1 MSLARPPEE
10 ARTSGRQAE
19 GLLVN
24 LKGRVAIVTGAA
36 AMLGSAIARAFVQ
49 AGAQV
54 LAVDIDMV
62 RGEALQAQLGP
73 LCRFVPCDIT
83 SDVALDKLVADALAR
98 AGRIDFLINNAVVYG
113 DKGLSASRAEWLQS
127 LDVNLVSGAMLV
139 HKVTDALAAQGG
151 AVVNMGSV
159 GGKFGAASRA
169 LYPAAKAAILQLTRN
184 QAASLAP
191 RRVRV
196 NSVSPGWTW
205 SDALSRMAGGDRAHA
220 DRVAAQTHPLG
231 RAGDGDDVAQV
242 VLFLCSDAA
251 RFVTGADI
259 PVDGGFSM
267 LGPDQGRAA
276 GDWFSASTGA

>member
-1 MSLARPPEE
+1 M
-10 ARTSGRQAE
+10 
-19 GLLVN
+19 N
-24 LKGRVAIVTGAA
+24 LQGKVAIVTGAA
-36 AMLGSAIARAFVQ
+36 AMLGSAIVRAFVQ

-54 LAVDIDMV
+54 LAVDVDV
-62 RGEALQAQLGP
+62 PRGEALAAELGP
-73 LCRFVPCDIT
+73 RCRFLPCDIG
-83 SDVALDKLVADALAR
+83 DDDALDALVGAALQG

-113 DKGLSASRAEWLQS
+113 DAGLGATRSEWLAA
-127 LDVNLVSGAMLV
+127 LNINLVSGAMLV
-139 HKVTDALAAQGG
+139 HKAADALAAQGG

-159 GGKFGAASRA
+159 GGKFGTAGRA

-205 SDALSRMAGGDRAHA
+205 SDTLSRMAGGDRTLA
-220 DRVAAQTHPLG
+220 DRTAAPLHPLG

-267 LGPDQGRAA
+267 LGPDQGRSAR
-276 GDWFSASTGA
+276 DWFAGLNV

>member
-1 MSLARPPEE
+1 MNSNF
-10 ARTSGRQAE
+10 E
-19 GLLVN
+19 G
-24 LKGRVAIVTGAA
+24 KVAIVTGAA
-36 AMLGSAIARAFVQ
+36 AMLGSAIVGAFVK

-54 LAVDIDMV
+54 LAVDIDAT
-62 RGEALQAQLGP
+62 RGEALAAELGSR
-73 LCRFVPCDIT
+73 CRFVACDIA
-83 SDVALDKLVADALAR
+83 SDTALDALVADALASE
-98 AGRIDFLINNAVVYG
+98 GRIDFLINNAVVYG
-113 DKGLSASRAEWLQS
+113 DNGLAASRSEWLHA
-127 LDVNLVSGAMLV
+127 LDVNLVSGALLV
-139 HKVTDALAAQGG
+139 HKTADALAAQGG

-159 GGKFGAASRA
+159 GGKFGTAGRA

-184 QAASLAP
+184 QAASLAH

-205 SDALSRMAGGDRAHA
+205 SDALSRMAGGDRAYA
-220 DRVAAQTHPLG
+220 DRMAAPLHPLG

-267 LGPDQGRAA
+267 LGPDQGRSAR
-276 GDWFSASTGA
+276 DWFGG

>member
-1 MSLARPPEE
+1 MNF
-10 ARTSGRQAE
+10 E
-19 GLLVN
+19 G
-24 LKGRVAIVTGAA
+24 KVAIVTGAA
-36 AMLGSAIARAFVQ
+36 AMLGSAIVRAFVK

-54 LAVDIDMV
+54 LAVDIDTA
-62 RGEALQAQLGP
+62 RGEALQAELGP
-73 LCRFVPCDIT
+73 LCRFVACDIA
-83 SDVALDKLVADALAR
+83 SDAALDALVANALASE
-98 AGRIDFLINNAVVYG
+98 GRIDFLVNNAVVYG
-113 DKGLSASRAEWLQS
+113 DRGMEASRGEWLHA
-127 LDVNLVSGAMLV
+127 LDINLVSGAMLV
-139 HKVTDALAAQGG
+139 QKTADALAAQGG

-159 GGKFGAASRA
+159 GGKFGTAGRA

-220 DRVAAQTHPLG
+220 DRVAAPLHPLG
-231 RAGDGDDVAQV
+231 RAGDGDDVAPV

-267 LGPDQGRAA
+267 LGPDQGRSAR
-276 GDWFSASTGA
+276 DWFGA

>member
-1 MSLARPPEE
+1 MSF
-10 ARTSGRQAE
+10 E
-19 GLLVN
+19 G
-24 LKGRVAIVTGAA
+24 KVAIVTGAA
-36 AMLGSAIARAFVQ
+36 AMLGSAIVRAFVG

-54 LAVDIDMV
+54 LAVDIDTA
-62 RGEALQAQLGP
+62 RGEALQAELGP
-73 LCRFVPCDIT
+73 LCRFVPCDIA
-83 SDVALDKLVADALAR
+83 SDAALDALVADALAS
-98 AGRIDFLINNAVVYG
+98 AGRIDFLINNAVIYG
-113 DKGLSASRAEWLQS
+113 DSGLQASRGEWLHA
-127 LDVNLVSGAMLV
+127 LDVNLISGAMLLQ
-139 HKVTDALAAQGG
+139 KAADALAAQGG

-159 GGKFGAASRA
+159 GGKFGTAGRA

-205 SDALSRMAGGDRAHA
+205 SDALSRMAGGDRAYA
-220 DRVAAQTHPLG
+220 DRVAAPMHPLG

-267 LGPDQGRAA
+267 LGPDQGRSAR
-276 GDWFSASTGA
+276 DWFGA